1 MLMTNENR
9 KAVIYLYL
17 YSEDFLLLF
26 QVTSSPLPAD
36 KKLFREK
43 IKDMAR
49 NSFCASVRKSW
60 KTISRWEKVIKKGV
74 FTYVFLS
81 TVLCDAW
88 TMATQQKL
96 RSWEVHVCRG
106 WILSLVLTPTDN
118 LPFHL
123 YVGLLAFPS
132 LWSAQ
137 IFSGFNEFHWSS
149 FVGMIRFLLINYVC
163 SQHVHILLWAA
174 TLCVCL
180 LFVFF
185 CLFFSQQNQNWP

>member
-1 MLMTNENR
+1 
-9 KAVIYLYL
+9 
-17 YSEDFLLLF
+17 
-26 QVTSSPLPAD
+26 
-36 KKLFREK
+36 
-43 IKDMAR
+43 MAR

-60 KTISRWEKVIKKGV
+60 KTISGREKVWCV
-74 FTYVFLS
+74 MHEP
-81 TVLCDAW
+81 W
-88 TMATQQKL
+88 QHN
-96 RSWEVHVCRG
+96 RSWEVHVCWG

-123 YVGLLAFPS
+123 YVGLLVFPS
-132 LWSAQ
+132 FWSAQ

-180 LFVFF
+180 LFVSF
-185 CLFFSQQNQNWP
+185 LFFSQQNQNWP